1 MHAASRY
8 KVQADALL
16 SMSRKFQELSV
27 QDACNAELLEECA
40 AHLSAIAEVLVLES
54 QDAQA
59 TAPTSA
65 LLH

>member
-1 MHAASRY
+1 MHVLGRY
-8 KVQADALL
+8 RAQAEALL

-27 QDACNAELLEECA
+27 QDLSNADLLEECA

-54 QDAQA
+54 QDAA
-59 TAPTSA
+59 AAPTST